1 MEQLALLL
9 DQHGYALLF
18 VVGFLEYVGAP
29 IASVPVLVVAGA
41 LSAMGGPPLPGI
53 VIAAALG
60 GLIGDLVWYSVARW
74 RGQGIVDTVC
84 GLSSNPTACIIGV
97 QRRVK
102 AVGPRYLLPAKF
114 LPGAGNLVAAASGFS
129 CLRIGTFVL
138 MDGLGL
144 LIWATVYSGAGWLF
158 SAQVESL
165 IQWASSFTL
174 WLVAAGSALIAGAAA
189 WRVAKV
195 HMHKAAH
202 EGMLVSDRGL
212 SEDAAAPAV
221 EIGASV

>member
-9 DQHGYALLF
+9 DQYGYALLF
-18 VVGFLEYVGAP
+18 VVGFLEYAGAP

-53 VIAAALG
+53 VLAAALG
-60 GLIGDLVWYSVARW
+60 GLLGDLVWYSVARW

-84 GLSSNPTACIIGV
+84 ALSSNPMACIIGV
-97 QRRVK
+97 QKRLK

-129 CLRIGTFVL
+129 CLRLRTFLL

-144 LIWATVYSGAGWLF
+144 LIWASVYGGVGWLF
-158 SAQVESL
+158 SAQVESA
-165 IQWASSFTL
+165 IEWASSFTI
-174 WLVAAGSALIAGAAA
+174 WLVAAGSALIAGAAT
-189 WRVAKV
+189 WRIAKV

-202 EGMLVSDRGL
+202 EAMR
-212 SEDAAAPAV
+212 AAEASPAADEATGIEV
-221 EIGASV
+221 AASA